1 MRTAYQYKLRP
12 NKEQIATI
20 EMWLELLRRQYNYR
34 LGERFSWW
42 KENRC
47 PVNACPLVMPIPQLR
62 DHPDYYSQKKDLVNT
77 KDKFPSYK
85 LIHSQV
91 CQDCIKRV
99 KLAFDRWL
107 KADKN
112 GHKLGK
118 PRFKGKGRYR
128 SFTYPQIKQDCRSG
142 NKINL
147 PKIGKIKLIQH
158 RTLPLGFQ
166 IKTVTISRKA
176 DGYYVTLSLE
186 DKSVPYFPDFKP
198 TVGNTIGIDMG
209 LKDFLVTSE
218 GESVPIPQY
227 YRKSQQRLKTL
238 QKRLS
243 RKNKGSKR
251 WLKAVKAVAK
261 QHKKADV
268 TPRRRQSQAVRPRDD
283 ASRKGMLT
291 KRGNAHQAVADKRKD
306 FHFKTANELLLK
318 AEVIAHENL
327 NIKGLAKTR
336 LSKSINDAGWGQF
349 LTILT
354 VKARNPGQKTIAVN
368 PKNTSQDCSNCGE
381 KVPKELSQRI
391 HSCPHCGI
399 VIDRDLFAE
408 HSVGNAAI
416 NIKNRAVGHSVFKAR
431 GTRRNTGAAK
441 REANTITS
449 A

>member
-1 MRTAYQYKLRP
+1 MLGGVWF
-12 NKEQIATI
+12 ILL
-20 EMWLELLRRQYNYR
+20 WLELLRRQYNYR

-42 KENRC
+42 SENRC

-62 DHPDYYSQKKDLVNT
+62 DNPDYYSQKKDLVNT
-77 KDKFPSYK
+77 KDKFPEYK

-91 CQDCIKRV
+91 LQDCIKRV
-99 KLAFDRWL
+99 KLAFDRWFT
-107 KADKN
+107 ADKN
-112 GHKLGK
+112 GQKLGK

-128 SFTYPQIKQDCRSG
+128 SFTYPQIKQDCIEG

-147 PKIGKIKLIQH
+147 PKIGNIKLIQH
-158 RTLPLGFQ
+158 RHLPDGFQ
-166 IKTVTISRKA
+166 IKTATISRKA

-186 DKSVPYFPDFKP
+186 DKSVPALTTQVEP
-198 TVGNTIGIDMG
+198 TLKNTLGIDMG
-209 LKDFLVTSE
+209 LKEFLVTSE

-243 RKNKGSKR
+243 RKKKGSKR

-261 QHKKADV
+261 QHKK
-268 TPRRRQSQAVRPRDD
+268 
-283 ASRKGMLT
+283 
-291 KRGNAHQAVADKRKD
+291 VADKRKD

-318 AEVIAHENL
+318 AGVIAHENL

-354 VKARNPGQKTIAVN
+354 VKAGNAGQKTIGVN
-368 PKNTSQDCSNCGE
+368 PKNTSQDCSNCGK
-381 KVPKELSQRI
+381 KVDKELNIRT

-399 VIDRDLFAE
+399 VIDRDW
-408 HSVGNAAI
+408 NAAI
-416 NIKNRAVGHSVFKAR
+416 NIKNRAVGHSVLKAR
-431 GTRRNTGAAK
+431 GVRRGTGTAK
-441 REANTITS
+441 RESLHYSFSLVWEYVTRNCDRY
-449 A
+449 

>member
-12 NKEQIATI
+12 NSAQIATI
-20 EMWLELLRRQYNYR
+20 ELWLELLRRQYNYR

-42 KENRC
+42 EENRC

-62 DHPDYYSQKKDLVNT
+62 EIPDYYSQKRDLVNT
-77 KDKFPSYK
+77 KDKFCEYK

-91 CQDCIKRV
+91 LQDCIKRV
-99 KLAFDRWL
+99 KLAFDRWF

-128 SFTYPQIKQDCRSG
+128 SFTYPQIKQDCIEE
-142 NKINL
+142 NQINL
-147 PKIGKIKLIQH
+147 PKIGKVKLIQH
-158 RTLPLGFQ
+158 RPLPLGFQ

-176 DGYYVTLSLE
+176 DGYYITLSLE
-186 DKSVPYFPDFKP
+186 DKSVPALTTKVEP
-198 TVGNTIGIDMG
+198 TLKNTLGIDMG
-209 LKDFLVTSE
+209 LKEFLVTSE

-227 YRKSQQRLKTL
+227 YRKSQKRLKTL

-243 RKNKGSKR
+243 RKKKGSKR
-251 WLKAVKAVAK
+251 RLKAVKAVAK
-261 QHKKADV
+261 QHKK
-268 TPRRRQSQAVRPRDD
+268 
-283 ASRKGMLT
+283 
-291 KRGNAHQAVADKRKD
+291 VADKRKD
-306 FHFKTANELLLK
+306 FHFKTANELLSK

-354 VKARNPGQKTIAVN
+354 VKAENAGQKTIGVN

-381 KVPKELSQRI
+381 KVKKELNIRT
-391 HSCPHCGI
+391 HSCPHCGV
-399 VIDRDLFAE
+399 VIDRDL
-408 HSVGNAAI
+408 NAAI
-416 NIKNRAVGHSVFKAR
+416 NIKNRAVGHSVLKAR
-431 GTRRNTGAAK
+431 GARCNGRAGK
-441 REANTITS
+441 REAHTI
-449 A
+449 ALA

>member
-12 NKEQIATI
+12 KKDQIATI

-42 KENRC
+42 EENRC
-47 PVNACPLVMPIPQLR
+47 SVNACPLVMPIPRLR
-62 DHPDYYSQKKDLVNT
+62 DNPDYYSQKKDLVNT
-77 KDKFPSYK
+77 KDKFPEYK

-91 CQDCIKRV
+91 LQDCIKRV
-99 KLAFDRWL
+99 KLAFDRWW

-112 GHKLGK
+112 GQKSGK

-128 SFTYPQIKQDCRSG
+128 SFTYPQIKQDCIQE

-147 PKIGKIKLIQH
+147 PKIGNIKFIQH
-158 RTLPLGFQ
+158 RPLPDGFQ

-176 DGYYVTLSLE
+176 DGYYVILSLE
-186 DKSVPYFPDFKP
+186 EKSVPALTSEVEPKLK
-198 TVGNTIGIDMG
+198 NTLGIDMG
-209 LKDFLVTSE
+209 LKEFLVTSE

-243 RKNKGSKR
+243 RKKKGSKR

-261 QHKKADV
+261 QYKK
-268 TPRRRQSQAVRPRDD
+268 
-283 ASRKGMLT
+283 
-291 KRGNAHQAVADKRKD
+291 VADKRKD

-349 LTILT
+349 LSILT
-354 VKARNPGQKTIAVN
+354 IKAGNAGQKTIAVN
-368 PKNTSQDCSNCGE
+368 PKNTSQDCSKCGE
-381 KVPKELSQRI
+381 TVPKELNIRT

-399 VIDRDLFAE
+399 VIDRDL
-408 HSVGNAAI
+408 NAAI
-416 NIKNRAVGHSVFKAR
+416 NIKNRATGHFVLKAR
-431 GTRRNTGAAK
+431 GARCNGRAAK
-441 REANTITS
+441 REAYTKL
-449 A
+449 AL

>member
-1 MRTAYQYKLRP
+1 MRTAYQYRLRP

-42 KENRC
+42 SENRS
-47 PVNACPLVMPIPQLR
+47 PVNACPLVMPIPILR
-62 DHPDYYSQKKDLVNT
+62 DNPDYYSQKKDLVNT
-77 KDKFPSYK
+77 KDRFPEYK

-91 CQDCIKRV
+91 LQDCIKRV

-107 KADKN
+107 TADKN

-118 PRFKGKGRYR
+118 PRFNGIGRLR
-128 SFTYPQIKQDCRSG
+128 SFTYPQIKQNCIEG
-142 NKINL
+142 NQINL
-147 PKIGKIKLIQH
+147 PKIGNIKLIQH
-158 RTLPLGFQ
+158 RPLPLGFQ

-176 DGYYVTLSLE
+176 DGYYLTLSLE
-186 DKSVPYFPDFKP
+186 DKSVPAFTTKVEPALK
-198 TVGNTIGIDMG
+198 NTLGIDMG
-209 LKDFLVTSE
+209 LKEFLVTSE

-227 YRKSQQRLKTL
+227 YRKSQKRLKTL

-243 RKNKGSKR
+243 RKKKGSKR

-261 QHKKADV
+261 QHKK
-268 TPRRRQSQAVRPRDD
+268 
-283 ASRKGMLT
+283 
-291 KRGNAHQAVADKRKD
+291 VADKRKY
-306 FHFKTANELLLK
+306 FHFKTANELLSK

-354 VKARNPGQKTIAVN
+354 VKAENAGQKAIAVN
-368 PKNTSQDCSNCGE
+368 PKNTSQDCSNCGK
-381 KVPKELSQRI
+381 KVPKELKIRT
-391 HSCPHCGI
+391 HSCPHCRV
-399 VIDRDLFAE
+399 VIDRDL
-408 HSVGNAAI
+408 NAAI
-416 NIKNRAVGHSVFKAR
+416 NIKNRAVGHSVLKAR
-431 GTRRNTGAAK
+431 GVRCNGRTAK
-441 REANTITS
+441 REAHTIAS